1 MYLHRM
7 STAYPSPS
15 KKKQYIKQKVQN
27 TCLSLSLV
35 QVVWTL
41 KPFPD
46 ATGEYS
52 IFPNISNHR
61 SVLPTD
67 GNQIGLQS
75 DRTKNTLPRVLHDI
89 WYMND

>member
-1 MYLHRM
+1 M
-7 STAYPSPS
+7 
-15 KKKQYIKQKVQN
+15 
-27 TCLSLSLV
+27 SLSRSSRLDPE
-35 QVVWTL
+35 TF
-41 KPFPD
+41 FPG

-52 IFPNISNHR
+52 IFPSISNHT
-61 SVLPTD
+61 VLPTD